1 MGCMAGCSGLL
12 GVRAGVGFPGGM
24 VRGVGVVEDARY
36 DGVDRRPW
44 GKFDRTTL
52 RVYSL
57 LFHLIDVG
65 AVAGVLWDRFL
76 TPSQHRVI
84 SAGLNMPQ
92 EQARSVVCFLA
103 AMHDI
108 GKLIPYF
115 QALEPAAYVRL
126 GEDLLADTGP
136 VVHVPHARASMHVGR
151 QLLSELGF
159 AVGGNDS
166 PAVRAAQCLGGHHG
180 RFLQLDVD
188 GAASAQRVET
198 TLGGPPWQGLRR
210 RYARLLWH
218 LFGVDEGPERLSVE
232 AAVLI
237 TGLTMV
243 ADRVASQRRYWV
255 PNADTP
261 SFGAA
266 EHHSRARRQAEEE
279 VERLGLARFALDRI
293 PFTTAH
299 PGLEEPNALQRS
311 VMEELPRL
319 VAERG
324 SGIAV
329 VTDAMGTGKSVAALE
344 MARIFNEHCGSQGV
358 MWLLPATAAADQA
371 YEVLD
376 RYVRAHQPGYAPV
389 TLVHHHSDLNEAY
402 TGRRLSPADATVV
415 DGPPDDPFTDD
426 QDDSFADDETE
437 YGPGAAGPD
446 RWLRGRDNALL
457 AQYTVSTTDQAQM
470 AVLPVRHSALRM
482 LALSGKTVVVDEA
495 HALDPFSQL
504 QLLRLLQWLGA
515 LNCPVVLL
523 SATMPASTATD
534 LVRAY
539 LWGAGRTGLHG
550 ASFAPGYPG
559 WLFADAATAA
569 IHRMPEQAQDEQRA
583 AQRRTARIHVRPV
596 TYRPLGPA
604 GRTVEAGERLAVIAD
619 VLQRVIRHGGCAAVV
634 CATVAETQDTYQ
646 YLRRIWSGPP
656 DDLVL
661 VHARVRGR
669 RRQSTLGDLRHRL
682 GPTGPRPA
690 RRVFVTTSLLDVSLD
705 IDVDLM
711 VSDLAS
717 VARLLQRLGRLGRFT
732 RLWTGQGRRP
742 VWWDGENSP
751 TLTVLHPV
759 NSRGATALPPGWD
772 TVEPAVALHETA
784 RILPA
789 LEKQPLVVPDDVQA
803 LVEQVHGVTSG
814 FAAQTTRLQQMAAAH
829 QRRTSRQEQLS
840 AVHLVPPPK
849 RVSSLAD
856 LHRQHLTTAQAA
868 TRPGVLPRRLLP
880 CYRSAD
886 GTLTLD
892 AAGLLP
898 LPDPE
903 HLGPRH
909 LRSILEHSLPVPAA
923 WVARA
928 SARHEPPA
936 SWKQHPL
943 LADIVLLPTDSVT
956 LESEHHFGQHWLRMD
971 EELGLQHRKQQ

>member
-1 MGCMAGCSGLL
+1 M
-12 GVRAGVGFPGGM
+12 
-24 VRGVGVVEDARY
+24 GVVEDARY

-44 GKFDRTTL
+44 GKFDRATL

-65 AVAGVLWDRFL
+65 AVAGVLWDHFL
-76 TPSQHRVI
+76 TLSQRKVI
-84 SAGLNMPQ
+84 STGLNVPQ
-92 EQARSVVCFLA
+92 ERARSLVCFLA

-108 GKLIPYF
+108 GKLIPRF
-115 QALEPAAYVRL
+115 QSCEPLAYVRL
-126 GEDLLADTGP
+126 GEELLADTGP
-136 VVHVPHARASMHVGR
+136 VVHVPHARASMHVGL
-151 QLLSELGF
+151 QLLGELGF

-188 GAASAQRVET
+188 GAASAQRVEA
-198 TLGGPPWQGLRR
+198 TLGGPAWQDLRR
-210 RYARLLWH
+210 RYARLLWY
-218 LFGVDEGPERLSVE
+218 LFGVDAAPGRVSVE

-237 TGLTMV
+237 TGVTMV

-266 EHHSRARRQAEEE
+266 EHYSRARRQAEEE
-279 VERLGLARFALDRI
+279 VERLGLARFALDRV

-344 MARIFNEHCGSQGV
+344 MSRIFNEHCGSQGV
-358 MWLLPATAAADQA
+358 MWLLPATTAADQA

-376 RYVRAHQPGYAPV
+376 RYVRAHRPEYAPV

-402 TGRRLSPADATVV
+402 TGRTLSPADTSVV

-426 QDDSFADDETE
+426 QDASFAEDETE
-437 YGPGAAGPD
+437 HGPGAAGPD

-515 LNCPVVLL
+515 VKCPVVLL
-523 SATMPASTATD
+523 SATMPASTATE
-534 LVRAY
+534 LVQAY
-539 LWGAGRTGLHG
+539 LSGAGRTGLNG
-550 ASFAPGYPG
+550 VSFAPGYPG
-559 WLFADAATAA
+559 WLFADAATATP
-569 IHRMPEQAQDEQRA
+569 HRMPGPAQDEQRA
-583 AQRRTARIHVRPV
+583 AQRRTARIRARPV
-596 TYRPLGPA
+596 IYRLLGQA
-604 GRTVEAGERLAVIAD
+604 GRAVEEGERLAVIAD
-619 VLQRVIRHGGCAAVV
+619 VLQPVVRDGGCAAVV
-634 CATVAETQDTYQ
+634 CATVADAQDTYGH
-646 YLRRIWSGPP
+646 LRRTWTGSPG
-656 DDLVL
+656 DLVL
-661 VHARVRGR
+661 VHGRVRGR
-669 RRQSTLGDLRHRL
+669 RRQSTLGDLRRQL

-732 RLWTGQGRRP
+732 HLWSAGERRP
-742 VWWDGENSP
+742 LWWDGQNSP

-759 NSRGATALPPGWD
+759 NSRGATALPPGWG
-772 TVEPAVALHETA
+772 TLEPAVALHETA
-784 RILPA
+784 RLLPA
-789 LEKQPLVVPDDVQA
+789 LEKEPLVVPDDVQP

-814 FAAQTTRLQQMAAAH
+814 FAAETTRLRQMAAAH
-829 QRRTSRQEQLS
+829 QSRTGRQEQLS
-840 AVHLVPPPK
+840 AVHLVPPAK

-880 CYRSAD
+880 CHRSAD
-886 GTLTLD
+886 GTLTFD

-898 LPDPE
+898 LPDQE
-903 HLGPRH
+903 HFSPRH

-923 WVARA
+923 WVARS
-928 SARHEPPA
+928 SARHQPPA

-943 LADIVLLPTDSVT
+943 LADVVLLPTDAVT
-956 LESEHHFGQHWLRMD
+956 HEGEHHFGQHCLRMD

>member
-1 MGCMAGCSGLL
+1 MGA
-12 GVRAGVGFPGGM
+12 
-24 VRGVGVVEDARY
+24 VEDARNG
-36 DGVDRRPW
+36 GVDLRPY
-44 GKFDRTTL
+44 GKFDRTPL

-76 TPSQHRVI
+76 TPSQRKVI
-84 SAGLNMPQ
+84 SAGLDVSQ
-92 EQARSVVCFLA
+92 EQARSLVCFLA

-108 GKLIPYF
+108 GKLIPYWQSF
-115 QALEPAAYVRL
+115 EPSAYIRL
-126 GEDLLADTGP
+126 GEDLLADAGP
-136 VVHVPHARASMHVGR
+136 VVHVPHARASMHAGLH
-151 QLLSELGF
+151 LLGELGF

-166 PAVRAAQCLGGHHG
+166 PAVRAAQSLGGHHG

-188 GAASAQRVET
+188 GAASAQRVQA
-198 TLGGPPWQGLRR
+198 TLGGPAWQDLRR
-210 RYARLLWH
+210 RYTRLLWH
-218 LFGVDEGPERLSVE
+218 LFGVDEAPKRVSAE

-266 EHHSRARRQAEEE
+266 EHHSHARWQAEEE
-279 VERLGLARFALDRI
+279 VERLGLARFALNQV
-293 PFTTAH
+293 PFTIAH
-299 PGLEEPNALQRS
+299 PGLKEPNALQAS
-311 VMEELPRL
+311 VMEELPHL

-329 VTDAMGTGKSVAALE
+329 VTDAMGAGKSVAALE
-344 MARIFNEHCGSQGV
+344 MARIFNEHCGTQGV

-376 RYVRAHQPGYAPV
+376 RYVRAHQPEYALV
-389 TLVHHHSDLNEAY
+389 ALVHHHSELNEAY
-402 TGRRLSPADATVV
+402 TGRRLSPADTSVR
-415 DGPPDDPFTDD
+415 DGPSDAPFTDD
-426 QDDSFADDETE
+426 PYDLSDDETE
-437 YGPGAAGPD
+437 CGPGTAGPD
-446 RWLRGRDNALL
+446 RWLHGGDKALL

-470 AVLPVRHSALRM
+470 AVLPVRNSAQRM

-495 HALDPFSQL
+495 HALDPFSQI
-504 QLLRLLQWLGA
+504 QLLRLLHWLGA

-523 SATMPASTATD
+523 SATMPASTATE

-539 LWGAGRTGLHG
+539 LSGAGRTGLHD

-559 WLFADAATAA
+559 WLFADAATATA
-569 IHRMPEQAQDEQRA
+569 HRMSEPAQDRQRA
-583 AQRRTARIHVRPV
+583 AQRRTARIRIRPV
-596 TYRPLGPA
+596 TYRRLGQA
-604 GRTVEAGERLAVIAD
+604 GRSVEAGERLAVIAD
-619 VLQRVIRHGGCAAVV
+619 TLQPVARHGGCAAVV
-634 CATVAETQDTYQ
+634 CATVAEAQDTYQ
-646 YLRRIWSGPP
+646 YLRRTWTGPP
-656 DDLVL
+656 HDLVL

-669 RRQSTLGDLRHRL
+669 RRQNTLGDLRHRL

-690 RRVFVTTSLLDVSLD
+690 RLVFVTTSLLDTSLD

-717 VARLLQRLGRLGRFT
+717 LPRLLQRLGRLGRFT
-732 RLWTGQGRRP
+732 RLWAGQDRRP
-742 VWWDGENSP
+742 AWWERDNSP

-759 NSRGATALPPGWD
+759 NSRGATALPPGWG
-772 TVEPAVALHETA
+772 TVEPAVTLHETA
-784 RILPA
+784 RLLPA
-789 LEKQPLVVPDDVQA
+789 LEEEPLVVPDDVQA
-803 LVEQVHGVTSG
+803 LVERVHGVTSG
-814 FAAQTTRLQQMAAAH
+814 FAAETTRLQQMAATH
-829 QRRTSRQEQLS
+829 QARTGRQQQLS
-840 AVHLVPPPK
+840 AIHLIPPAK

-880 CYRSAD
+880 CYRSPD

-892 AAGLLP
+892 EAGLLP
-898 LPDPE
+898 LPDQE
-903 HLGPRH
+903 HLSPRH
-909 LRSILEHSLPVPAA
+909 LRNILEHTLPVPAA

-928 SARHEPPA
+928 SARHHPPA

-943 LADIVLLPTDSVT
+943 LADTVLLPTDSST
-956 LESEHHFGQHWLRMD
+956 RKSEQCFGHHWLRMD
-971 EELGLQHRKQQ
+971 EELGLLHRKDH

>member
-1 MGCMAGCSGLL
+1 M
-12 GVRAGVGFPGGM
+12 
-24 VRGVGVVEDARY
+24 GVVEDGRY

-44 GKFDRTTL
+44 GKFDRATL
-52 RVYSL
+52 RVYAL

-76 TPSQHRVI
+76 TPSQREVI
-84 SAGLNMPQ
+84 SAGINMPQ
-92 EQARSVVCFLA
+92 QRARSLVCFLA

-108 GKLIPYF
+108 GKLIPHF
-115 QALEPAAYVRL
+115 QSLEPAAYVRL
-126 GEDLLADTGP
+126 GEDLLADAGA
-136 VVHVPHARASMHVGR
+136 VVQVPHARASMHVGLR
-151 QLLSELGF
+151 LLGELGF
-159 AVGGNDS
+159 AACGNDS

-188 GAASAQRVET
+188 GAASVQRVEA
-198 TLGGPPWQGLRR
+198 TLGGPAWQELRR

-218 LFGVDEGPERLSVE
+218 LFGAGEAPERVSVE

-266 EHHSRARRQAEEE
+266 EHHSRARRQAEDE
-279 VERLGLARFALDRI
+279 VERLGLARFALDRV

-299 PGLEEPNALQRS
+299 PGLMEPNALQAS

-344 MARIFNEHCGSQGV
+344 MARIFNEHCGTQGV

-376 RYVRAHQPGYAPV
+376 RYVRAHRPEYAPV

-402 TGRRLSPADATVV
+402 TGRHLSPADSCVL
-415 DGPPDDPFTDD
+415 DGPPDNPFTDD
-426 QDDSFADDETE
+426 EDNATDADDDERE
-437 YGPGAAGPD
+437 CGPGAAGPD
-446 RWLRGRDNALL
+446 GWLRGRDNALL

-495 HALDPFSQL
+495 HALEPFSQL

-523 SATMPASTATD
+523 SATMPASTTTS
-534 LVRAY
+534 LVQAY
-539 LWGAGRTGLHG
+539 LLGAGRTGLHG
-550 ASFAPGYPG
+550 VSFAPGYPG
-559 WLFADAATAA
+559 WLFADAATATA
-569 IHRMPEQAQDEQRA
+569 HRMSEPAQHEQRA
-583 AQRRTARIHVRPV
+583 GQRRGARIRVRPV
-596 TYRPLGPA
+596 TYQPLGQA
-604 GRTVEAGERLAVIAD
+604 GRTVKAGERLAVIAD
-619 VLQRVIRHGGCAAVV
+619 VLQPVIRRGGCAAVV
-634 CATVAETQDTYQ
+634 CATVADAQDTYA
-646 YLRRIWSGPP
+646 YLRRIWTGPG

-669 RRQSTLGDLRHRL
+669 RRQSTLADLRHQL

-690 RRVFVTTSLLDVSLD
+690 RRVVVTTSLLDVSLD
-705 IDVDLM
+705 IDVDVM

-717 VARLLQRLGRLGRFT
+717 LARLLQRLGRLGRFT
-732 RLWTGQGRRP
+732 RLWTGQDRRP
-742 VWWDGENSP
+742 AWWNTGTRP

-759 NSRGATALPPGWD
+759 NSQGATALPPGWD
-772 TVEPAVALHETA
+772 TAEPAVALHETA
-784 RILPA
+784 RLLPA
-789 LEKQPLVVPDDVQA
+789 LEKKPLVLPDEVQA
-803 LVEQVHGVTSG
+803 LVEQVHGVTSEC
-814 FAAQTTRLQQMAAAH
+814 AAQTTRLEQMAAAH
-829 QRRTSRQEQLS
+829 HTRTTRQEQLS
-840 AVHLVPPPK
+840 AIHLVPPAK

-868 TRPGVLPRRLLP
+868 TRPGLMPRRLLP
-880 CYRSAD
+880 CHRSAD

-898 LPDPE
+898 LPDQE
-903 HLGPRH
+903 HLSPRH
-909 LRSILEHSLPVPAA
+909 LRSILEYSLPVPAA
-923 WVARA
+923 WVART
-928 SARHEPPA
+928 SAGHQPPA

-956 LESEHHFGQHWLRMD
+956 REGEHRFGQHRLRMD
-971 EELGLQHRKQQ
+971 EELGLQHHKQQ

>member
-1 MGCMAGCSGLL
+1 M
-12 GVRAGVGFPGGM
+12 
-24 VRGVGVVEDARY
+24 GVVEDGRY

-44 GKFDRTTL
+44 GKFDRATL

-65 AVAGVLWDRFL
+65 AVAGALWDRFL
-76 TPSQHRVI
+76 VPSQRRVI
-84 SAGLNMPQ
+84 SAGLNMPL

-103 AMHDI
+103 GMHDI
-108 GKLIPYF
+108 GKLIPHF
-115 QALEPAAYVRL
+115 QAREPVAYVRL
-126 GEDLLADTGP
+126 GEELPADAGP
-136 VVHVPHARASMHVGR
+136 VVHVPHARASMHVGLH
-151 QLLSELGF
+151 LLGELGF

-188 GAASAQRVET
+188 GAASAQRVQA
-198 TLGGPPWQGLRR
+198 TLGGPVWQELRR

-218 LFGVDEGPERLSVE
+218 LFGVDEAPKAMSVE
-232 AAVLI
+232 TAVLI

-243 ADRVASQRRYWV
+243 ADRIASQRRYWV

-279 VERLGLARFALDRI
+279 VERLGLARFTLDRI
-293 PFTTAH
+293 LFTTAH
-299 PGLEEPNALQRS
+299 PALKEPNALQAS

-329 VTDAMGTGKSVAALE
+329 VTDAMGTGKSVTALE
-344 MARIFNEHCGSQGV
+344 MARIFNEHSGTQGV

-376 RYVRAHQPGYAPV
+376 RYVRAHRPEYAPV

-402 TGRRLSPADATVV
+402 TGRLLSPADTCVL
-415 DGPPDDPFTDD
+415 DGPPDDPFADD
-426 QDDSFADDETE
+426 QDNGAGDDERE
-437 YGPGAAGPD
+437 YGPGVAGPD
-446 RWLRGRDNALL
+446 AWLRGRDNALL

-482 LALSGKTVVVDEA
+482 LALTGKTVVVDEA
-495 HALDPFSQL
+495 HALDAFSQL

-515 LNCPVVLL
+515 MNCPVVLL

-539 LWGAGRTGLHG
+539 LWGAGRTGLHTV
-550 ASFAPGYPG
+550 SFAPGYPG
-559 WLFADAATAA
+559 WLFADAATATA
-569 IHRMPEQAQDEQRA
+569 HRMSEPARHEQRA
-583 AQRRTARIHVRPV
+583 AQRRNAHIRVRKV
-596 TYRPLGPA
+596 TYQPLGQP
-604 GRTVEAGERLAVIAD
+604 GRALEAGERLAVIAD
-619 VLQRVIRHGGCAAVV
+619 VLQPVIRRGGCAAVV
-634 CATVAETQDTYQ
+634 CATVADAQDTYA
-646 YLRRIWSGPP
+646 YLRRIWTGRGE
-656 DDLVL
+656 DLVL
-661 VHARVRGR
+661 LHARVKGW
-669 RRQSTLGDLRHRL
+669 RRQNTLKDLRHQL

-690 RRVFVTTSLLDVSLD
+690 RRVVVTTSLLDVSLD
-705 IDVDLM
+705 VDVDLM

-732 RLWTGQGRRP
+732 HLWTGQDRRP
-742 VWWDGENSP
+742 AWWNAGTSP

-759 NSRGATALPPGWD
+759 NSLSATALPPGWD
-772 TVEPAVALHETA
+772 TLEPAVALHETA
-784 RILPA
+784 RLLPA
-789 LEKQPLVVPDDVQA
+789 LEKEPLVVPDAVQA

-814 FAAQTTRLQQMAAAH
+814 VAAQTTRLQQMAAAY
-829 QRRTSRQEQLS
+829 QTRTIRQEQLS
-840 AVHLVPPPK
+840 AIHLVPPAK

-868 TRPGVLPRRLLP
+868 TRPGLLPRRLLP
-880 CYRSAD
+880 CHRSAD
-886 GTLTLD
+886 GTLTFD
-892 AAGLLP
+892 AAGQLP
-898 LPDPE
+898 LPDQE
-903 HLGPRH
+903 HLSPRQ
-909 LRSILEHSLPVPAA
+909 LRGILEHSLPVPAA

-928 SARHEPPA
+928 SAGHQPPA

-943 LADIVLLPTDSVT
+943 LADIVLLSTDSVAR
-956 LESEHHFGQHWLRMD
+956 ESEHRFGQHWLRMD
-971 EELGLQHRKQQ
+971 EELGLQHRKQR

>member
-1 MGCMAGCSGLL
+1 MTGGCGLCTFVL
-12 GVRAGVGFPGGM
+12 TWATRDGR
-24 VRGVGVVEDARY
+24 VRGVGVAEDARY
-36 DGVDRRPW
+36 DGVDCRPW
-44 GKFDRTTL
+44 GKFDQATL

-65 AVAGVLWDRFL
+65 AAAGVLWDRFL
-76 TPSQHRVI
+76 TPSQRAVI
-84 SAGLNMPQ
+84 SQGLNMPP

-103 AMHDI
+103 SMHDI

-115 QALEPAAYVRL
+115 QALEPVAYGRL
-126 GEDLLADTGP
+126 GQTLLADAGR
-136 VVHVPHARASMHVGR
+136 VVHVPHARASMHVGL
-151 QLLSELGF
+151 QLLGELGF

-188 GAASAQRVET
+188 GAASAQRVDA
-198 TLGGPPWQGLRR
+198 TLGGPAWQDLRR

-218 LFGVDEGPERLSVE
+218 LFGADAAPNRLSVE

-266 EHHSRARRQAEEE
+266 EHHSHARRQADEE
-279 VERLGLARFALDRI
+279 VERLGLTRFALDRI
-293 PFTTAH
+293 PFTAAH
-299 PGLEEPNALQRS
+299 AGLGEPTALQRS
-311 VMEELPRL
+311 VMEELPHL
-319 VAERG
+319 AAERG

-344 MARIFNEHCGSQGV
+344 MARIFNEHCGTQGV

-376 RYVRAHQPGYAPV
+376 RYVRAHQPEYAPV
-389 TLVHHHSDLNEAY
+389 TLVHHHSDHNEAY
-402 TGRRLSPADATVV
+402 TGRRLTPEDTTVL
-415 DGPPDDPFTDD
+415 DGPPDAPFTDD
-426 QDDSFADDETE
+426 QGNYGTDDETE
-437 YGPGAAGPD
+437 YGPGTAGPD

-523 SATMPASTATD
+523 SATMPASTATE

-539 LWGAGRTGLHG
+539 LSGAGRTGLNG
-550 ASFAPGYPG
+550 VSFAPGYPG
-559 WLFADAATAA
+559 WLFADAATATA
-569 IHRMPEQAQDEQRA
+569 YRMPEPAQDEQRA
-583 AQRRTARIHVRPV
+583 AQRRTVRIRVRPV
-596 TYRPLGPA
+596 TYRRLGQA

-619 VLQRVIRHGGCAAVV
+619 ALHPVIGRGGCAAVV
-634 CATVAETQDTYQ
+634 CATVADAQDTYA
-646 YLRRIWSGPP
+646 YLRRIWTGPSE
-656 DDLVL
+656 DLVL

-669 RRQSTLGDLRHRL
+669 RRQHTLEATRGRL
-682 GPTGPRPA
+682 GPSGPRPA
-690 RRVFVTTSLLDVSLD
+690 RRVVVTTSLLDVSLD

-732 RLWTGQGRRP
+732 RLWTGQERRP
-742 VWWDGENSP
+742 VWWDRENSP
-751 TLTVLHPV
+751 ALTVLAPV
-759 NSRGATALPPGWD
+759 NTRGATALPPGWD
-772 TVEPAVALHETA
+772 TAEPAVALHETA
-784 RILPA
+784 RLLPS
-789 LEKQPLVVPDDVQA
+789 LDKEPLVVPDDVQA
-803 LVEQVHGVTSG
+803 LVEHVHGVTSG
-814 FAAQTTRLQQMAAAH
+814 FAAQTTRLQQMATAH
-829 QRRTSRQEQLS
+829 QTRTRRQEQLS
-840 AVHLVPPPK
+840 AVHLVPPAK

-856 LHRQHLTTAQAA
+856 LHRQHLTTAHAA
-868 TRPGVLPRRLLP
+868 TRPGLLPRRLLP

-892 AAGLLP
+892 AAGMLP
-898 LPDPE
+898 LPDQE
-903 HLGPRH
+903 HFSPRH
-909 LRSILEHSLPVPAA
+909 LRSILDHSLPVPAA
-923 WVARA
+923 WVARPL
-928 SARHEPPA
+928 SARHQPPA
-936 SWKQHPL
+936 TWKQHPL

-956 LESEHHFGQHWLRMD
+956 REGEHRFGHHWLRMD